1 MKRLG
6 KEKAHESHDTKGND
20 SKDKG
25 KREEKGRSKKKGKT
39 LNQENLKNEKSN
51 GITQDD

>member
-6 KEKAHESHDTKGND
+6 KEKAHESHETKGHD

-25 KREEKGRSKKKGKT
+25 KREEKGRSNKKMKNIKSGKP
-39 LNQENLKNEKSN
+39 EKRKIQWN
-51 GITQDD
+51 YAR